1 MPATT
6 PATPVRIVID
16 LLPDLELCLVEGG
29 RFDMGDEHGDLWD
42 ACRPVHPVEVST
54 FYIGKWQVT
63 QRLWQELMGKNPSSF
78 KGDRHPVESVSW
90 DDTRIFLKKINNY
103 PGLAQHLQALGLP
116 PTFRLP
122 REAEWE
128 YAARGGRYSQGYRYC
143 GSDSLAQV
151 GWYNVNSDKQTHD
164 VGLLLPNEL
173 GIHDM
178 SGNVYEWCE
187 DRFDKNYYETCLKN
201 GPAPDPKGPNGG
213 DDRVVRGGSSFSNP
227 LRCRPASRRSYSP
240 AYRYLAIG
248 LRLVLPFQSDG
259 TPGGIL

>member
-1 MPATT
+1 
-6 PATPVRIVID
+6 
-16 LLPDLELCLVEGG
+16 
-29 RFDMGDEHGDLWD
+29 
-42 ACRPVHPVEVST
+42 
-54 FYIGKWQVT
+54 
-63 QRLWQELMGKNPSSF
+63 
-78 KGDRHPVESVSW
+78 VESVSW

-213 DDRVVRGGSSFSNP
+213 VSRVVRGGGYFNNP
-227 LRCRPASRRSYSP
+227 LRCRPASRLSSSP
-240 AYRYLAIG
+240 GHRDFSFG